1 MRKKLE
7 KSWNKVENSCRSLLR
22 ERGGMLGREERSRRR
37 KRRRRNEK
45 KEKKKKQRVNT
56 IAKVRDK

>member
-22 ERGGMLGREERSRRR
+22 EWGEMLKREERRD
-37 KRRRRNEK
+37 
-45 KEKKKKQRVNT
+45 EKKKK
-56 IAKVRDK
+56 KKK